1 MSAASAQSDDY
12 GYARLRQAIE
22 ALLQVH
28 AQACTDREALSAK
41 LEERDARL
49 SELEAQVAQQVRQR
63 EAAIA
68 RIDALVAALDALDS
82 RLERAEEARI
92 QMPAVVQSAGS
103 VTT

>member
-1 MSAASAQSDDY
+1 VSAASAQSDDY

-28 AQACTDREALSAK
+28 AQACSDRETLRAK
-41 LEERDARL
+41 LEERDARV
-49 SELEAQVAQQVRQR
+49 SELEAQVAQQARQR

-92 QMPAVVQSAGS
+92 ETPAVVQSAGS